1 MELGADDFIPIP
13 FTRKELLKA
22 IDTQLKKKDRNVN
35 KSDIEKEVMR
45 ILKNKLVSD
54 SANRPAETES
64 KEMKYEGNVFLSD
77 GKKSE
82 FVKIRSVIFVEAAKD
97 YTKLFT
103 SDSKTFLVR
112 KPIKQ
117 WDEKLPKAHF
127 IRIHRSTIINTDYIR
142 KVERW
147 NNYTH
152 KVYLDGVKEPF
163 IISQRY
169 SRILKNQ
176 FKGI

>member
-1 MELGADDFIPIP
+1 M
-13 FTRKELLKA
+13 
-22 IDTQLKKKDRNVN
+22 N
-35 KSDIEKEVMR
+35 
-45 ILKNKLVSD
+45 
-54 SANRPAETES
+54 TES
-64 KEMKYEGNVFLSD
+64 QEMKYEGKVFLSD
-77 GKKSE
+77 GRKSE
-82 FVKIRSVIFVEAAKD
+82 FIRIRTVIFVEAAKD

-117 WDEKLPKAHF
+117 WDEKLPKSHF
-127 IRIHRSTIINTDYIR
+127 IRIHRSFIINMDYIL

-152 KVYLDGVKEPF
+152 KVYLDGVKESF
-163 IISQRY
+163 IISKRY

-176 FKGI
+176 INSILTNNG